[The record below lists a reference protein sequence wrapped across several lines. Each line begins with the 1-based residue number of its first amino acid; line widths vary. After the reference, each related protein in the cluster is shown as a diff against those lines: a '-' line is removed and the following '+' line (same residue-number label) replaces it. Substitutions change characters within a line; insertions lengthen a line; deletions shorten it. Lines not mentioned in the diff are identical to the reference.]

1 MNSMFDLEGKSVWVA
16 GHNGMV
22 GSAIVRKLRETDI
35 RVLTVDRSELDLTD
49 ATSVGMWVAD
59 KKPDCIVLAAAKVG
73 GIQANREFPVQFLQ
87 DNLLIQA
94 NVLKAAHEADV
105 ARLLFLGSSCIYPKF
120 AEQPITEDSL
130 LTGPLEPTNQWY
142 AIAKIAGIKLCEA
155 YREQYGRRWI
165 SAMPT
170 NLYGPGD
177 NYDLKTSHVLPALI
191 RKFHEAK
198 QAGIMEVEIWGS
210 GEPLREF
217 MHCDDLADATV
228 FLLERYDDAAPINIG
243 SGEEVSIRALADII
257 NLVVGGQARIKFN
270 KNMPDGTPRKLMSSE
285 KLTQLGWRS
294 NISIRAGIKSV
305 YSQLERSNF
314 SEFVD
319 PNQKLK
325 GRIYVS

>member
-1 MNSMFDLEGKSVWVA
+1 MFDLQGKSIWVA
-16 GHNGMV
+16 GHKGMV
-22 GSAIVRKLRETDI
+22 GAAITRKLRDMGNE
-35 RVLTVDRSELDLTD
+35 VLTVDKSDLDLID
-49 ATSVGMWVAD
+49 ADRVKTWVAD
-59 KKPDCIVLAAAKVG
+59 NKPNCVVLAAAKVG

-87 DNLLIQA
+87 DNLLIQT
-94 NVLKAAHEADV
+94 NVLKASHEANV
-105 ARLLFLGSSCIYPKF
+105 PRLLFLGSSCIYPKF
-120 AEQPITEDSL
+120 AEQPIKEECL

-155 YREQYGRRWI
+155 YREQYGRKWI

-177 NYDLKTSHVLPALI
+177 NYDLETSHVLPALI

-198 QAGIMEVEIWGS
+198 EAGRKQVELWGS

-217 MHCDDLADATV
+217 MHCDDLADAAV

-243 SGEEVSIRALADII
+243 SGEEVSIRELADII
-257 NLVVGGQARIKFN
+257 NLVVGGKASIKFN
-270 KNMPDGTPRKLMSSE
+270 KNMPDGTPRKLMCSE
-285 KLTQLGWRS
+285 KLAQLGWRS
-294 NISIRAGIKSV
+294 SIPIRVGINSV

-319 PNQKLK
+319 QNQELK
-325 GRIYVS
+325 GQIYVS